1 MGKLIK
7 IKFSTAER
15 IQDLNSD
22 AVASIVRENRLLNA
36 IDEVLYHLDKLDGRL
51 SNEPLLNQA
60 RTVLKEAM
68 RQNKYQYHKDNSEKI
83 ILDNVIPLFEEH
95 IPDEAA

>member
-7 IKFSTAER
+7 LKFSTAER

-36 IDEVLYHLDKLDGRL
+36 INEVLYELDRLDEVLG
-51 SNEPLLNQA
+51 NEPKLTHA
-60 RTVLKEAM
+60 RKILGEAI
-68 RQNKYQYHKDNSEKI
+68 RQNKYQYHKDNSEKT
-83 ILDNVIPLFEEH
+83 ILDEVIPLFEEH